1 MRLRVAP
8 LAGPRSRQETTAEEM
23 RGLNVLITTSYFW
36 PEAAGSGPYLTG
48 VAEHLSKRGHDV
60 VVVTGFAHY
69 PDWRSSAR
77 GRLAAT
83 EEHAGVTIRRRWHY
97 VPRRQSAAHRALY
110 ELSLLALGMT
120 AFARRWRPHV
130 VLGTCPSLAA
140 GVHAA
145 IAARLYSV
153 PYGLVF
159 QDLMGLAAAQSGVA
173 GGSRVATAVR
183 KVELA
188 LATRADAVAV
198 IAGGF
203 RRYLEEGGVAA
214 DKIHRLRNWTR
225 RVEPIESPA
234 ETRRRLGW
242 RADEFICLHGG
253 NMGQK
258 QGLDN
263 LLDTAALLRSEGV
276 RIVLAGDG
284 NDRARLER
292 RAQALRLSN
301 VDFIGLQGPGRWEE
315 TMQGADV
322 LVVNQRPSVSDMSLP
337 SKLTS
342 YFAAGRP
349 VVAAAS
355 SGSETAREIEAA
367 GSGIVVAP
375 GDPRAFREAIL
386 SLKADPGGANEL
398 GNRGRTYAENV
409 LSPAKILGEYES
421 FVDDLARA
429 NGPPRPPRTAPL

>member
-1 MRLRVAP
+1 MRA
-8 LAGPRSRQETTAEEM
+8 
-23 RGLNVLITTSYFW
+23 LNVLVTTSYYW

-48 VAEHLSKRGHDV
+48 VAEHLSMLGHEV

-69 PDWRSSAR
+69 PEWRSSAR

-83 EEHAGVTIRRRWHY
+83 EEHAGVTIRRRWQY
-97 VPRRQSAAHRALY
+97 VPRRQSAAQRALY
-110 ELSLLALGMT
+110 ELSLLVLGTT
-120 AFARRWRPHV
+120 AFARRWRPDV

-145 IAARLYSV
+145 IAARLYGV

-159 QDLMGLAAAQSGVA
+159 QDLMGLAAAQSGVS

-188 LATRADAVAV
+188 LAARADAVAV

-203 RRYLEEGGVAA
+203 RRYLEEGGVAP
-214 DKIHRLRNWTR
+214 DKIHRMRNWTR
-225 RVEPIESPA
+225 RVEPSEGRA

-242 RADEFICLHGG
+242 DADEFICLHGG

-258 QGLDN
+258 QALDN
-263 LLDTAALLRSEGV
+263 LLETAALLRGEDV
-276 RIVLAGDG
+276 RVVLAGDG
-284 NDRARLER
+284 SDRARLEQ
-292 RAQALRLSN
+292 RARALRLSN

-315 TMQGADV
+315 TMQAADA

-355 SGSETAREIEAA
+355 AGSETAHEIRAA
-367 GSGIVVAP
+367 GSGIVVAS

-386 SLKADPGGANEL
+386 SLKSDPHRADEF
-398 GNRGRTYAENV
+398 GRSGRMYAERV
-409 LSPAKILGEYES
+409 LSPARILGEYES
-421 FVDDLARA
+421 FVHSLVD
-429 NGPPRPPRTAPL
+429 RPAG